1 MSHYGPEQSYQV
13 GKFGLRL
20 HPYVAAPENVFATG
34 AAVEYGIDGKVSYA
48 RAALH
53 SSAVG
58 LIQLVQSPLALFAH
72 AQPGRWS
79 VHKREP
85 EPGASLLGRCLYGE
99 ANLFVGEHSP
109 HYAGQP
115 VRRLA
120 ATECW
125 LIDTAREVADAL
137 AGGVLDS
144 PAATRFAEYALD
156 TGTGKVAG
164 VGITWG
170 YKLAQNPTY
179 LNRFELVVIAP
190 RETRLRDHPEHL
202 DALAEFL
209 DVGRARVESC
219 ID

>member
-1 MSHYGPEQSYQV
+1 MSHYGSEQSYQV

-20 HPYVAAPENVFATG
+20 YPYVAAPENVFATG
-34 AAVEYGIDGKVSYA
+34 AMVEYGVDCRVSYT

-53 SSAVG
+53 SSPVG
-58 LIQLVQSPLALFAH
+58 LIQLIRSPLALY
-72 AQPGRWS
+72 AQAQAGRWS

-85 EPGASLLGRCLYGE
+85 EPAASLLGRCLYGE
-99 ANLFVGEHSP
+99 PNLFVGGHSP

-120 ATECW
+120 ASECW
-125 LIDTAREVADAL
+125 LIATPREVAGAL
-137 AGGVLDS
+137 AGGVLES
-144 PAATRFAEYALD
+144 PDATRFAEYALD
-156 TGTGKVAG
+156 TGTGKVADLG
-164 VGITWG
+164 LTWG
-170 YKLAQNPTY
+170 YKLVQNPTY

-219 ID
+219 IE